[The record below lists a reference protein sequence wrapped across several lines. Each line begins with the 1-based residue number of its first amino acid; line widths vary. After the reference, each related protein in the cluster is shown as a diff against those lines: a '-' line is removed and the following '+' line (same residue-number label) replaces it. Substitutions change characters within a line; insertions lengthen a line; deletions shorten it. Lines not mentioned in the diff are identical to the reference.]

1 MIPNSGPFLGIILP
15 NSIWYGV
22 YSDLPMMQK
31 LKKKKKKGEY
41 LISEGLLFVMTRFQH
56 NPLNSILMGPHIE
69 FQVGMMALSHRDFNA
84 FFHFVIWQN
93 QYNIVKLN
101 KIKFFL
107 KMPFFFFSYSHFCH
121 FLLQALPDPRFHH
134 KDKRTSATAIP
145 LWQ

>member
-31 LKKKKKKGEY
+31 LKKKKKKKGEY

-145 LWQ
+145 L

>member
-1 MIPNSGPFLGIILP
+1 MNDPKQWPVSWNNFTKFNLVWCVLRSANDAEI
-15 NSIWYGV
+15 
-22 YSDLPMMQK
+22 
-31 LKKKKKKGEY
+31 KKKKKKGEY

-107 KMPFFFFSYSHFCH
+107 KSL
-121 FLLQALPDPRFHH
+121 FLFA
-134 KDKRTSATAIP
+134 S
-145 LWQ
+145 